1 MINILG
7 EKSIFKAFSTFTY
20 NLKRLSRKILR
31 GGNIL
36 QREKHNPP
44 LSYHLLSSF
53 PLSVCLLVLGFVFFT
68 QSHYVFQVGLRLKI
82 SLLGLQVLG
91 LQSFITALV
100 HILKGC
106 SVKVNSQ
113 GCMSPLVP
121 SEGGHTEKGTMLFDF
136 LTGIGGCSFS
146 GWRWPADTADT
157 AHAQYIL
164 LSRVKSLT
172 ACLRAVLVAFHN
184 EWTYDTWNSCSF
196 PCAVKR
202 GSGG

>member
-1 MINILG
+1 MYLKHDKYFRRKIN
-7 EKSIFKAFSTFTY
+7 IFKAFSTFTY

-31 GGNIL
+31 GGGNIL
-36 QREKHNPP
+36 QWEKHNPP

-91 LQSFITALV
+91 LQSFIRALV

-121 SEGGHTEKGTMLFDF
+121 SEGGHTEKGT
-136 LTGIGGCSFS
+136 ICSSIFS
-146 GWRWPADTADT
+146 LALEA
-157 AHAQYIL
+157 A
-164 LSRVKSLT
+164 VSLVEDGPQT
-172 ACLRAVLVAFHN
+172 PLMHS
-184 EWTYDTWNSCSF
+184 TSC
-196 PCAVKR
+196 
-202 GSGG
+202 